1 MILPE
6 NVSKAKLVSL
16 NNYGAMVPMTLIM
29 SSNRSPGSRHVPSE
43 SQTSGTYYLFTVD
56 ESDYLTLYKIKSYL
70 TSPLSNTIS
79 NFKMAKKM
87 DVLLEFPVQHIEWI
101 AQERKSMG

>member
-6 NVSKAKLVSL
+6 NVCKAKLVSL

-29 SSNRSPGSRHVPSE
+29 SNRSAGSRHAPSE
-43 SQTSGTYYLFTVD
+43 SQISGTYYLFTVD

-87 DVLLEFPVQHIEWI
+87 DVLLEFPVQQIEWI
-101 AQERKSMG
+101 A